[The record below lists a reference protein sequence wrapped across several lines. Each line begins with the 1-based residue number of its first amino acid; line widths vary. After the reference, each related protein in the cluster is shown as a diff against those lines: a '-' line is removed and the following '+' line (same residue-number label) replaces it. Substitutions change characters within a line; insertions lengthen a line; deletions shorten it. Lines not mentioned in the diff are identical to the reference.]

1 MQRKLGNIFMLKPT
15 EKSQTIS
22 TSQAIRDGL
31 LEVAKSDPSVVFFA
45 QGVEDPTAV
54 FGTLKDIGK
63 SIDPTRMVEM
73 PIAENGMIGIA
84 IGAAVSGQRPI
95 VSLHRVEFALL
106 AMEQII
112 NNAAKISFLS
122 GGVECVPILLRMI
135 VGRGWGQGPNH
146 SQSLESVFGH
156 IPGLKVI
163 MPTYPADAKGMM
175 ISAVKD
181 NNPVIS
187 IENRWCHYVEG
198 KVQDGYYL
206 SPLDGP
212 KVIRAGKD
220 YTIVSS
226 SYMTLEAMMAAEI
239 LDKIQIKIEVID
251 LRVVRPLRM
260 EVIEKSVKKTG
271 SLMTVDLG
279 WTTYGVGAEIVS
291 RVATSNLRDLKNPP
305 IRLGVADKPT
315 PSSRGLI
322 PGHYPDAVTIVQ
334 DICLSLK
341 VDSSLRLKAMNI
353 ATDQRKKN
361 PIDTPH
367 PSFKGPF

>member
-1 MQRKLGNIFMLKPT
+1 MPDPT
-15 EKSQTIS
+15 EDVKIIS
-22 TSQAIRDGL
+22 TSEAIRDGL
-31 LEVAKSDPSVVFFA
+31 SESAKSDSSVIFFA
-45 QGVEDPTAV
+45 QGVTDPTAV
-54 FGTLKDIGK
+54 FGTLKGIDKI
-63 SIDPTRMVEM
+63 IDPSRLVEM
-73 PIAENGMIGIA
+73 PISENGMVGIA
-84 IGAAVSGQRPI
+84 IGAAVSGQRP
-95 VSLHRVEFALL
+95 VLSFHRVEFALL

-122 GGVECVPILLRMI
+122 GGLETVPILLRMI

-146 SQSLESVFGH
+146 SQSLESIFGH

-175 ISAVKD
+175 IAAVED

-198 KVQDGYYL
+198 VVKDGYY
-206 SPLDGP
+206 STTLDGP
-212 KVIRAGKD
+212 KIIKEGSD

-239 LDKIQIKIEVID
+239 LKEIQIKVEVID
-251 LRVVRPLRM
+251 LRVVRPLKM
-260 EVIEKSVKKTG
+260 ELIQKSVEKTG

-291 RVATSNLRDLKNPP
+291 RIATSNLTDLKLPP
-305 IRLGVADKPT
+305 IRLGVANKPT
-315 PSSRGLI
+315 PSSRGLVR
-322 PGHYPDAVTIVQ
+322 GHYPDAVNIVE
-334 DICLSLK
+334 DICSSLSVSESLK
-341 VDSSLRLKAMNI
+341 FKAI
-353 ATDQRKKN
+353 KAAIRERKKN

-367 PSFKGPF
+367 PAFKGPF